1 MESDSIANV
10 YSEAKSEY
18 MLQLTQY
25 LTPAYFRFYLDLLA
39 KAKDEMKDEPKRCL
53 WQFQNLLAEV
63 EDWNMERVTREIQSI
78 INEVEHSGCDFLDDL
93 LTAVFIAHTKVLA
106 AVRLNNKNKN
116 VQISLPKIDRFLFKV
131 FCECSRLLW
140 QSAYLFRDNVGS
152 MEKQQNYRQ
161 IQNLIDNGIK
171 AAIRSLV
178 PVKSLLKDCMNS
190 DSTNNDHDNDVDS
203 DSDSDI
209 ETPPTNQIVKRKKKI
224 ISEPV
229 PESSTAQEEPETATA
244 LEEPETATALEKPET
259 ATALEEPETVTA
271 ALNEP
276 ETTDKN
282 ITDLPVVK
290 ALVNIQKNDESPATE
305 VSTNVPTI
313 IVDSDG
319 SGRKGVIFN
328 EYETIFDVDEHG
340 QIMQPTS
347 FHDIENRPPEE
358 DDDEDDDHDRPDQID
373 ILEETGVPL
382 GDDDLDDLNDPG
394 MSESVAFDEFENL

>member
-25 LTPAYFRFYLDLLA
+25 LTPAYFRFYLDLIT
-39 KAKDEMKDEPKRCL
+39 KAKDEMKEEPKRYL

-63 EDWNMERVTREIQSI
+63 DDWNMERVTREIQTI
-78 INEVEHSGCDFLDDL
+78 ISEVEHAGCDFLDDL

-161 IQNLIDNGIK
+161 IQNLIDSGIK

-178 PVKSLLKDCMNS
+178 PVKSLLKDCMNQ
-190 DSTNNDHDNDVDS
+190 DPNVES
-203 DSDSDI
+203 DSDSDD
-209 ETPPTNQIVKRKKKI
+209 EKPEPEPV
-224 ISEPV
+224 SEPV
-229 PESSTAQEEPETATA
+229 PEPAPVPIPVLASAPEPVPEPEPVPIPAP
-244 LEEPETATALEKPET
+244 EPEPT
-259 ATALEEPETVTA
+259 
-271 ALNEP
+271 P

-282 ITDLPVVK
+282 ITELPVVK
-290 ALVNIQKNDESPATE
+290 ALVSVSKDEQQQ
-305 VSTNVPTI
+305 VPTI
-313 IVDSDG
+313 IVDNDDG
-319 SGRKGVIFN
+319 SGSKKRKGVIFN

-340 QIMQPTS
+340 QIMQPTA
-347 FHDIENRPPEE
+347 FHELENRPPEPE
-358 DDDEDDDHDRPDQID
+358 DDEDEDDEDDDRPDQID

-382 GDDDLDDLNDPG
+382 GDDDLDDLNDTGLNVEDSP
-394 MSESVAFDEFENL
+394 FDDFEPL

>member
-1 MESDSIANV
+1 MESDPIANV

-25 LTPAYFRFYLDLLA
+25 LTPAYFRFYLDLIA
-39 KAKDEMKDEPKRCL
+39 KAKDEMKDEPKRYL

-63 EDWNMERVTREIQSI
+63 EDWNMERVTREIQAI
-78 INEVEHSGCDFLDDL
+78 ISEVEHAGCDFLDDL

-161 IQNLIDNGIK
+161 IQNLIDSGIK

-178 PVKSLLKDCMNS
+178 PVKSLLKDCMNQ
-190 DSTNNDHDNDVDS
+190 DPTVDS
-203 DSDSDI
+203 DSDSEEENEQEEI
-209 ETPPTNQIVKRKKKI
+209 NEVERKINKKKKI
-224 ISEPV
+224 VSEPV
-229 PESSTAQEEPETATA
+229 AESVAESVAEPVAEHVS
-244 LEEPETATALEKPET
+244 EPVS
-259 ATALEEPETVTA
+259 EPVAESV
-271 ALNEP
+271 
-276 ETTDKN
+276 TTDKN
-282 ITDLPVVK
+282 ITELPIVK
-290 ALVNIQKNDESPATE
+290 ALVSVSKDESENE
-305 VSTNVPTI
+305 VIQQQVPTI
-313 IVDSDG
+313 IVDNDDG
-319 SGRKGVIFN
+319 SGLKKRKGVIFN

-340 QIMQPTS
+340 QIMQPTA
-347 FHDIENRPPEE
+347 FHELENRPSESE
-358 DDDEDDDHDRPDQID
+358 DDDDDDDDRPDQID

-382 GDDDLDDLNDPG
+382 GDEDLDDLNDTG
-394 MSESVAFDEFENL
+394 LNVEESPFDDFDTL

>member
-18 MLQLTQY
+18 MLQLSQY

-39 KAKDEMKDEPKRCL
+39 RAKDEMKDEPKRCL

-78 INEVEHSGCDFLDDL
+78 ISEVEHSGCDFLEDL

-161 IQNLIDNGIK
+161 IQNLIDSGIK

-178 PVKSLLKDCMNS
+178 PVKSLLKDCMNQDPTINNSEANS
-190 DSTNNDHDNDVDS
+190 DSES
-203 DSDSDI
+203 D
-209 ETPPTNQIVKRKKKI
+209 E
-224 ISEPV
+224 E
-229 PESSTAQEEPETATA
+229 EEPE
-244 LEEPETATALEKPET
+244 
-259 ATALEEPETVTA
+259 V
-271 ALNEP
+271 
-276 ETTDKN
+276 DK
-282 ITDLPVVK
+282 
-290 ALVNIQKNDESPATE
+290 
-305 VSTNVPTI
+305 I
-313 IVDSDG
+313 I
-319 SGRKGVIFN
+319 N
-328 EYETIFDVDEHG
+328 C
-340 QIMQPTS
+340 
-347 FHDIENRPPEE
+347 
-358 DDDEDDDHDRPDQID
+358 
-373 ILEETGVPL
+373 
-382 GDDDLDDLNDPG
+382 
-394 MSESVAFDEFENL
+394 

>member
-25 LTPAYFRFYLDLLA
+25 LTPAYFRFYLDLLS
-39 KAKDEMKDEPKRCL
+39 KAKDDMKDTPKKYL

-63 EDWNMERVTREIQSI
+63 EDWNMERVNREVNSI
-78 INEVEHSGCDFLDDL
+78 TVEVERSGCDFLEDL

-106 AVRLNNKNKN
+106 AVRLNSKTKN
-116 VQISLPKIDRFLFKV
+116 VQISLVKLDRFLFKV

-140 QSAYLFRDNVGS
+140 QSAYLFRENVGS

-161 IQNLIDNGIK
+161 IQNIINDGIK

-178 PVKSLLKDCMNS
+178 PVKSVLKDCIS
-190 DSTNNDHDNDVDS
+190 SSGVPDVEEEDSEDEEHSSAPIAPVPDHVS
-203 DSDSDI
+203 VP
-209 ETPPTNQIVKRKKKI
+209 EPEPV
-224 ISEPV
+224 SEPV
-229 PESSTAQEEPETATA
+229 PEPVSEPVSEPVPEQTSIPEATKMN
-244 LEEPETATALEKPET
+244 EKE
-259 ATALEEPETVTA
+259 LH
-271 ALNEP
+271 
-276 ETTDKN
+276 
-282 ITDLPVVK
+282 DLPVVK
-290 ALVNIQKNDESPATE
+290 ALVNIQKNDEIAQLKPTEPAPAG
-305 VSTNVPTI
+305 VPTI

-347 FHDIENRPPEE
+347 FHDIENRAPEPE
-358 DDDEDDDHDRPDQID
+358 DDDDDNDDDDHVDQID

-382 GDDDLDDLNDPG
+382 GDDDLDDLNDTG
-394 MSESVAFDEFENL
+394 VASESPFDDFEPL